1 MTTSGARFWGPSSA
15 PCATLRGLQ
24 PSPKSESLPPINDV
38 TIIQT
43 KPSET
48 HPSLT

>member
-1 MTTSGARFWGPSSA
+1 MTPSGARFWGPSCA

-24 PSPKSESLPPINDV
+24 PSPKSESLPLINDL
-38 TIIQT
+38 TTIQT
-43 KPSET
+43 KSSET